1 VGQIVV
7 HGANS
12 QWLQRIT
19 VNIRRVL
26 GNSPFSMYFTQVR
39 STPIGTSCSLL
50 QATVQA
56 WQPMHLR
63 LSIKKPKDVIYRT
76 GGRAIYRSVRSTR
89 VDEPLGYLSKI
100 GAASRQREMELV
112 AQYCIWRVLDAE
124 IHFMSDAKS

>member
-1 VGQIVV
+1 MGQIVV

-19 VNIRRVL
+19 VNSRRVL

-50 QATVQA
+50 HATVQA

-63 LSIKKPKDVIYRT
+63 LSIKKPKDVIYCT
-76 GGRAIYRSVRSTR
+76 GGRAISLSVRSTS
-89 VDEPLGYLSKI
+89 VDGPLGYLSKI
-100 GAASRQREMELV
+100 VAASLRQELVGSFRQRAACLFANWFQNNGAA
-112 AQYCIWRVLDAE
+112 I
-124 IHFMSDAKS
+124 

>member
-1 VGQIVV
+1 M
-7 HGANS
+7 
-12 QWLQRIT
+12 T

-63 LSIKKPKDVIYRT
+63 LSIRKPKDVIYRT
-76 GGRAIYRSVRSTR
+76 GGRAIYPSVRSTF
-89 VDEPLGYLSKI
+89 VDEPLSYLSKI
-100 GAASRQREMELV
+100 GAASRQHEMWV
-112 AQYCIWRVLDAE
+112 IAQRCASR
-124 IHFMSDAKS
+124 